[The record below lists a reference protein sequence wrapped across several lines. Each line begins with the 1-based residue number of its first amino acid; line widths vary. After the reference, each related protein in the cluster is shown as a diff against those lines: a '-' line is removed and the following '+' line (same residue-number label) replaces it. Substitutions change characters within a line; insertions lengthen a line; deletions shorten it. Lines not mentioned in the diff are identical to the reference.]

1 VKSPPANPVSQA
13 NMTNFISVRDKLL
26 REIKNMKQ
34 VGAKKKSNN

>member
-13 NMTNFISVRDKLL
+13 NMANFISVRDKLL

-34 VGAKKKSNN
+34 VGAKKKSNS